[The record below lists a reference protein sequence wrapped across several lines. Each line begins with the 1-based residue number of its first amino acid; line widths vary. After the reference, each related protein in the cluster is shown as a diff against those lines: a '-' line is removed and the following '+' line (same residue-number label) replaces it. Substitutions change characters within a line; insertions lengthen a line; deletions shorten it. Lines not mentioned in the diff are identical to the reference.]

1 MLLAVDLGG
10 TKLALAVF
18 TDAGELRMED
28 RIPLHHR
35 AGEEVGSLI
44 CQHISEVIRERHI
57 SSIGICV
64 PGIYHNKYGK
74 VWAPNIKGWESYPL
88 RHKVEQISG
97 GIPVSI
103 DSDRACYILGEAWKG
118 SAKGCNDAI
127 FLAVGTGIGAGI
139 MSGGQIIRGAHDIA
153 GAIGW
158 LALERPFKDEFVSA
172 GCFEGMASGEGIAK
186 QARKF
191 ATEDKDYNGLLKNRE
206 ISAQDVFEAYDNA
219 DPVAIKVIASA
230 IELWGMAIANL
241 VSLFDPEKVILGGG
255 VFGPAIRF
263 IPDIRTEAEK
273 WAQPVSMK
281 MVKIEATTLH
291 DKAGLYGAG
300 LLALRNRKI

>member
-1 MLLAVDLGG
+1 MILAVDLGG

-18 TDAGELRMED
+18 TDAGELRMEE
-28 RIPLHHR
+28 RIPIDHR
-35 AGEEVGSLI
+35 SGDEVGNLI
-44 CQHISEVIRERHI
+44 CQHISEVLRERHI

-64 PGIYHNKYGK
+64 PGIYHNKHGK
-74 VWAPNIKGWESYPL
+74 VWAPNIKGWDNYPL
-88 RHKVEQISG
+88 RHKVEQITG

-118 SAKGCNDAI
+118 SAQGCDDAI
-127 FLAVGTGIGAGI
+127 YLSVGTGIGAGI
-139 MSGGQIIRGAHDIA
+139 MTGGQILRGAHDIA

-158 LALERPFKDEFVSA
+158 LALERPFRDEFISS
-172 GCFEGMASGEGIAK
+172 GCFEGMASGAGIAR

-191 ATEDKDYNGLLKNRE
+191 AAEDDDYQGTLNREDISAHDVFDAYDKDDRIARQV
-206 ISAQDVFEAYDNA
+206 IST
-219 DPVAIKVIASA
+219 A

-241 VSLFDPEKVILGGG
+241 VSLFDTEKVILGGG
-255 VFGPAIRF
+255 VFGPAARF
-263 IPDIRTEAEK
+263 IPDIRKEAEK

-281 MVKIEATTLH
+281 IVKIEASSLE

-300 LLALRNRKI
+300 LLAVRNRKI

>member
-18 TDAGELRMED
+18 TDEGELRAEEK
-28 RIPLHHR
+28 IPLQHL
-35 AGEEVGSLI
+35 GGNEVGDLI
-44 CQHISEVIRERHI
+44 CTHISAIIRSGNI
-57 SSIGICV
+57 SSVGICV
-64 PGIYHNKYGK
+64 PGIYHYKHGK
-74 VWAPNIKGWESYPL
+74 VWAPNIRGWENYPL
-88 RHKVEQISG
+88 RHRVEQITGS
-97 GIPVSI
+97 IPVSI

-118 SAKGCNDAI
+118 SAKGCHDAI
-127 FLAVGTGIGAGI
+127 FLSVGTGIGAGI
-139 MSGGQIIRGAHDIA
+139 MTGGQVLRGAHDIA

-158 LALERPFKDEFVSA
+158 LALERPFRDEFISA

-191 ATEDKDYNGLLKNRE
+191 ATEEEDYHGTLKGREITAHDVFDAYDKDDR
-206 ISAQDVFEAYDNA
+206 
-219 DPVAIKVIASA
+219 VARKVIHAA

-241 VSLFDPEKVILGGG
+241 VSLFDTEKIILGGG
-255 VFGPAIRF
+255 VFGPATRF
-263 IPDIRTEAEK
+263 IPDIRKEAEK

-281 MVKIEATTLH
+281 MVEIEASSLH
-291 DKAGLYGAG
+291 EKAGLYGAG

>member
-18 TDAGELRMED
+18 TDAGELRLEE
-28 RIPLHHR
+28 RIPLNHR
-35 AGEEVGSLI
+35 GGDEVGRLI
-44 CQHISEVIRERHI
+44 CDQIADILKTRNI

-64 PGIYHNKYGK
+64 PGIYHNQHGK
-74 VWAPNIKGWESYPL
+74 VWAPNIKGWENYPL

-97 GIPVSI
+97 GISVSI

-158 LALERPFKDEFVSA
+158 LALERPFRDEFVSA

-186 QARKF
+186 LARKF
-191 ATEDKDYNGLLKNRE
+191 ADQDHDYKGLLKGRE
-206 ISAQDVFEAYDNA
+206 ISAHDVFDAYDKD
-219 DPVAIKVIASA
+219 DPIAAKVIASA

-241 VSLFDPEKVILGGG
+241 VSLFDPEKIILGGG
-255 VFGPAIRF
+255 VFGPATRF
-263 IPDIRTEAEK
+263 IPEIRTEAEK

-281 MVKIEATTLH
+281 MVKIEATALH
-291 DKAGLYGAG
+291 DQAGLYGAG

>member
-1 MLLAVDLGG
+1 
-10 TKLALAVF
+10 
-18 TDAGELRMED
+18 
-28 RIPLHHR
+28 
-35 AGEEVGSLI
+35 
-44 CQHISEVIRERHI
+44 
-57 SSIGICV
+57 
-64 PGIYHNKYGK
+64 
-74 VWAPNIKGWESYPL
+74 L

-103 DSDRACYILGEAWKG
+103 DSDRACYILGETWKG

-127 FLAVGTGIGAGI
+127 FLSVGTGIGAGI
-139 MSGGQIIRGAHDIA
+139 MSGGQIIRGGHDIA

-158 LALERPFKDEFVSA
+158 LALERPFKDEFISA
-172 GCFEGMASGEGIAK
+172 GCFEGMASGEGISK

-191 ATEDKDYNGLLKNRE
+191 ADQDQDYKGLLKGRE
-206 ISAQDVFEAYDNA
+206 INAQDVFEAYDKD
-219 DPVAIKVIASA
+219 DPIAIKVIASA
-230 IELWGMAIANL
+230 VELWGMAIANL
-241 VSLFDPEKVILGGG
+241 VSLFDPEKIIMGGG
-255 VFGPAIRF
+255 VFGPASRF

-281 MVKIEATTLH
+281 MVKIEATALQ

>member
-28 RIPLHHR
+28 RIPLNHR
-35 AGEEVGSLI
+35 GGDDVGRLI
-44 CQHISEVIRERHI
+44 CEHVATIIKERNI

-64 PGIYHNKYGK
+64 PGIYHNKNGK
-74 VWAPNIKGWESYPL
+74 VWAPNIKGWENYPL
-88 RHKVEQISG
+88 RHKVEQITG

-103 DSDRACYILGEAWKG
+103 DSDRACSILGESWKG

-139 MSGGQIIRGAHDIA
+139 ISGGQILRGGHDIA

-158 LALERPFKDEFVSA
+158 IALERPFRDEFVSA
-172 GCFEGMASGEGIAK
+172 GCLEGMASGVGIAK
-186 QARKF
+186 QAMKS
-191 ATEDKDYNGLLKNRE
+191 AKEDQDYKGLLKDRE
-206 ISAQDVFEAYDNA
+206 INAHDVFEAYEKG
-219 DPVAIKVIASA
+219 DPIATKVIASA

-241 VSLFDPEKVILGGG
+241 VSLFDPEMIILGGG
-255 VFGPAIRF
+255 VFGPATRF
-263 IPDIRTEAEK
+263 IQDIRKEAEK

-281 MVKIEATTLH
+281 MVKIEASTLD

-300 LLALRNRKI
+300 LLALKNRKI

>member
-18 TDAGELRMED
+18 TDAGELRMEE
-28 RIPLHHR
+28 RIPLNHR
-35 AGEEVGSLI
+35 AGDEVGGLI
-44 CQHISEVIRERHI
+44 CEHVAAVIKERNI

-74 VWAPNIKGWESYPL
+74 VWAPNIKGWENYPL
-88 RHKVEQISG
+88 RHKVEQIVG

-103 DSDRACYILGEAWKG
+103 DSDRACCILGETWKG
-118 SAKGCNDAI
+118 AAKGCTDAI

-139 MSGGQIIRGAHDIA
+139 MSGGQILRGAHDIA

-158 LALERPFKDEFVSA
+158 FALERPFRDQFISS

-186 QARKF
+186 QAVKF
-191 ATEDKDYNGLLKNRE
+191 AVEDQDYKGLLKDRE
-206 ISAQDVFEAYDNA
+206 IHAHDVFEAYVKD
-219 DPVAIKVIASA
+219 DPIAIKVIASA

-241 VSLFDPEKVILGGG
+241 VSLFDTEKIILGGG

-263 IPDIRTEAEK
+263 IPAIREEAEK